1 MTMKKVPRSWSK
13 GVVMV
18 CTHERSPE
26 SGRVSCTKSA
36 GGGLRGWLKDCI
48 REEGLRGEILAVTT
62 GCQGVCPANGVT
74 VCLARAQAVGDA
86 EMLIVDPA
94 GDREALWGKVVAL
107 ARMEEG

>member
-36 GGGLRGWLKDCI
+36 GGELRGWLKDRI
-48 REEGLRGEILAVTT
+48 REEGLRGEVLAVTT
-62 GCQGVCPANGVT
+62 GCQGICPAQGVT
-74 VCLARAQAVGDA
+74 VCLAGAQATGAA
-86 EMLIVDPA
+86 EMLIVDPKV
-94 GDREALWGKVVAL
+94 DRQELWAKIVELSRAEQG
-107 ARMEEG
+107 